1 MRMLPGEPYPLGATW
16 DGLGVNFAIFSE
28 NATKVELCLFDSMD
42 AERESERILLPEYN
56 NNVWHVYLPHV
67 LPGQLYGY
75 RVYGPYNPEK
85 GLRFN
90 ANKLLLDPYAKS
102 IVRHVKWDDSLF
114 GYKTGDPSK
123 DLSFDTR
130 DSAAY
135 APLCAVVD
143 PAFSWGN
150 DRRPKTP
157 WHKTIIYEA
166 HVKGLTFQNLDI
178 PEHLRGTYAA
188 LACEPVIKH
197 LKSLGITAV
206 ELMPVHVKINDR
218 FLVDKGLTNYWGY
231 NTLGYFAPE
240 WRLAWKDGAVDHVRE
255 FKMMVRALHA
265 AGLEVILDVVYNHT
279 GEGSQLGPTLNFR
292 GIDNSAYYRTN
303 ADDQRYYVDYTG
315 CGNTLNVTHP
325 RVIQLIMDSLRYW
338 IEDMHVDGFRFDLAS
353 ALARELYAVDKLSSF
368 FDVIAQDPVISQ
380 VKLIAEPWDLG
391 EGGYQVGNFPVLWTE
406 WNGKFRDIVRSF
418 WKGDSGVAGEMA
430 TRLSGSSDLYEHSGR
445 APHASINFVTCHD
458 GFTLNDLVTY
468 NNKHNKD
475 NLENNNDGENHNS
488 SWNCGVEGF
497 TTDVEVKALR
507 ARQKRNLMATLMLSL
522 GVPMISGGDEL
533 SRTQRGNNNAYC
545 QDSDISWYN
554 WKLTEE
560 EQDFLEFVRKVT
572 HIRKTQPVL
581 LRRKFL
587 SGRLESLE
595 GNRDVAWFNAK
606 AQELTAKEWTNQSL
620 QSFGMVIDGFGITEV
635 DELGDPI
642 VGNTLFMLL
651 NASAHDIT
659 YLMPAHYDS
668 FCTPARTAQSKECK
682 EGRWSL
688 LLDTFDQS
696 RDHERFDFGSK
707 FLLHSRSLVLFELLQ
722 SELEG

>member
-1 MRMLPGEPYPLGATW
+1 
-16 DGLGVNFAIFSE
+16 
-28 NATKVELCLFDSMD
+28 
-42 AERESERILLPEYN
+42 
-56 NNVWHVYLPHV
+56 
-67 LPGQLYGY
+67 
-75 RVYGPYNPEK
+75 
-85 GLRFN
+85 
-90 ANKLLLDPYAKS
+90 
-102 IVRHVKWDDSLF
+102 
-114 GYKTGDPSK
+114 
-123 DLSFDTR
+123 
-130 DSAAY
+130 
-135 APLCAVVD
+135 
-143 PAFSWGN
+143 
-150 DRRPKTP
+150 
-157 WHKTIIYEA
+157 
-166 HVKGLTFQNLDI
+166 
-178 PEHLRGTYAA
+178 
-188 LACEPVIKH
+188 
-197 LKSLGITAV
+197 
-206 ELMPVHVKINDR
+206 
-218 FLVDKGLTNYWGY
+218 
-231 NTLGYFAPE
+231 
-240 WRLAWKDGAVDHVRE
+240 
-255 FKMMVRALHA
+255 
-265 AGLEVILDVVYNHT
+265 
-279 GEGSQLGPTLNFR
+279 
-292 GIDNSAYYRTN
+292 
-303 ADDQRYYVDYTG
+303 
-315 CGNTLNVTHP
+315 
-325 RVIQLIMDSLRYW
+325 MDSLRYW

-368 FDVIAQDPVISQ
+368 FDVIAQDPIISQ

-406 WNGKFRDIVRSF
+406 WNGKFRDTVRRF

-554 WKLTEE
+554 WKLNEE

-696 RDHERFDFGSK
+696 RDHQRFDFGSK
-707 FLLHSRSLVLFELLQ
+707 FVLHSRSLVLFELLQ